1 MVGGLYYR
9 RGLFLHY
16 LQKSATKSGVSV
28 ITSLSPNLGGG
39 LGQDVR
45 DIKLMGCLVEYFGCG
60 YVVEYITPRTKF
72 PIQRAKAGV
81 SGICG
86 AKLYIVTRSSDIVEK
101 IVPFYD
107 KYLIRGSKSLDYL
120 DFKEAVEII
129 KNKGHLD
136 SNGKGLTRVLE
147 IKGSGTSAVPV

>member
-1 MVGGLYYR
+1 
-9 RGLFLHY
+9 
-16 LQKSATKSGVSV
+16 
-28 ITSLSPNLGGG
+28 
-39 LGQDVR
+39 
-45 DIKLMGCLVEYFGCG
+45 MGCLVEYFGCG